1 MTQEHVDQF
10 FKRGTLMEDKV
21 ITLTL
26 NVNEINVMLGALGKG
41 PYEVVE
47 PLIAK
52 IRAQAVP
59 QVEQPAAETNVEE

>member
-1 MTQEHVDQF
+1 
-10 FKRGTLMEDKV
+10 MEDKT

>member
-1 MTQEHVDQF
+1 
-10 FKRGTLMEDKV
+10 MEEKE

-26 NVNEINVMLGALGKG
+26 NVNEVNTILGALGKG

-59 QVEQPAAETNVEE
+59 QVEQPQAAEAVEE

>member
-1 MTQEHVDQF
+1 
-10 FKRGTLMEDKV
+10 MEDKE

-26 NVNEINVMLGALGKG
+26 NVNEVNTVLGALGKG

-47 PLIAK
+47 PLIVK

-59 QVEQPAAETNVEE
+59 QVEEAKTEE

>member
-1 MTQEHVDQF
+1 
-10 FKRGTLMEDKV
+10 MEDKI

-26 NVNEINVMLGALGKG
+26 NVNEVNNILAALGKG

-59 QVEQPAAETNVEE
+59 QVEETKVEE

>member
-1 MTQEHVDQF
+1 
-10 FKRGTLMEDKV
+10 MEDKE

-26 NVNEINVMLGALGKG
+26 SVAEVNVVLGALGKG

-59 QVEQPAAETNVEE
+59 QVEQAKPETNVEE

>member
-1 MTQEHVDQF
+1 
-10 FKRGTLMEDKV
+10 MEDKE

-26 NVNEINVMLGALGKG
+26 TVADTNVILGALGKG

>member
-1 MTQEHVDQF
+1 
-10 FKRGTLMEDKV
+10 MEDKE

-26 NVNEINVMLGALGKG
+26 SIAEVNVALGALGKG

-52 IRAQAVP
+52 IRAQAMP
-59 QVEQPAAETNVEE
+59 QVEQPQAAEEVSGE